1 MLPLPFPLP
10 LPVPLF
16 SLAAGTVVAV
26 ESLVDDEPF
35 VAAPAIPAAPTAI
48 PSAAAPVIN
57 HR

>member
-1 MLPLPFPLP
+1 MLPLPLP
-10 LPVPLF
+10 LFP
-16 SLAAGTVVAV
+16 LAAGTVVAV